1 MTQSTLTDKF
11 QTTIPREVR
20 EALGLRPRQRLSYSV
35 QRDGSVVLRPEPGL
49 DELFGSLKL
58 SRPIASPQHEKEG
71 ARKAMAQEAAR
82 EGFR

>member
-20 EALGLRPRQRLSYSV
+20 KALGLRPRQRLSYAV
-35 QRDGSVVLRPEPGL
+35 QTDGSVVVRPEPGL

-58 SRPIASPQHEKEG
+58 NRPVASTREEKGG
-71 ARKAMAQEAAR
+71 ARKAMAQEAAA
-82 EGFR
+82 EGAP